1 MNRLHFLQNL
11 LATSLLP
18 TIGQARPVTIDLES
32 EAQRVRREL
41 LEAWARSETL
51 TLITA
56 TQMPAESYEFKYTP
70 EAMTFAEQWRHCC
83 QFTTT
88 LLAER
93 LGIDDPYKNG
103 RDLSKAVTKQQV
115 LDEIKAL
122 YGCMRQTIT
131 TIPDAKLFEQAE
143 FVGGKIPNWRYLY
156 AMDNHIIHHR
166 GQCMVYLRMNGVTPQ
181 GYLGW

>member
-1 MNRLHFLQNL
+1 MNRLHFLKNL

-18 TIGQARPVTIDLES
+18 ATVLARPADLES

-56 TQMPAESYEFKYTP
+56 TQMPAESYDFKYTP

-93 LGIDDPYKNG
+93 LGIADPYKKD

-115 LDEIKAL
+115 VEEIKAL
-122 YGCMRQTIT
+122 YSFMRQTIT
-131 TIPDAKLFEQAE
+131 TIPDAKLFEHAE
-143 FVGGKIPNWRYLY
+143 FVGGRIPNWRYLY

-166 GQCMVYLRMNGVTPQ
+166 GQCMLYLRMNGVTPE